1 MRFLVALA
9 FTCLPLFAQ
18 AMSIDEIAKRYVALV
33 LAVGEH
39 DEAYVDAYYGPAA
52 TREAVRKE
60 ALSLA
65 QIRTEAE
72 KLRSLLPGDA
82 QEKDELVKLRIRY
95 LSTQLSAIAAF
106 AGFKTDGEK
115 RDFDKEAKALYDTAP
130 PVESFSGFD
139 KVLDELEAL
148 VPGDGA
154 LDQRLEAF
162 FKRYE
167 IPEDKLPA
175 VFDAAIQECRSRTG
189 KFIQLPA
196 SENFTLEYVKNKP
209 WSGYNWYKGKLQSL
223 IQINTDL
230 PVRIDRAIDLGCHE
244 GYPGHHTY
252 NALLEQ
258 TLVRDRGWPEYTVYP
273 LFSPQSLIA
282 EGTANYGI
290 ELAFPGSEKVRF
302 EQKVLYPLAG
312 LNPDNAVLYEQVQ
325 QLASRLSFARNQIAR
340 LYLNGEID
348 RQKAIGLS
356 CKYGLSSEKRA
367 EQSVRFIETY
377 GAYVINYNWGKKL
390 VADYIEANAETQDQ
404 RWQLFKALISSPRL
418 PSGLY

>member
-1 MRFLVALA
+1 
-9 FTCLPLFAQ
+9 
-18 AMSIDEIAKRYVALV
+18 V

-302 EQKVLYPLAG
+302 EQEFCTLW
-312 LNPDNAVLYEQVQ
+312 
-325 QLASRLSFARNQIAR
+325 
-340 LYLNGEID
+340 
-348 RQKAIGLS
+348 
-356 CKYGLSSEKRA
+356 RA
-367 EQSVRFIETY
+367 
-377 GAYVINYNWGKKL
+377 
-390 VADYIEANAETQDQ
+390 
-404 RWQLFKALISSPRL
+404 
-418 PSGLY
+418 